1 MVRPIRS
8 QTDASG
14 RPPTGR
20 PVIYGTQG
28 VISSGH
34 YLTSMAG
41 MGMLLGG
48 GNAFDALVA
57 AGFAAAVTEPIASY
71 SLAAESVFML
81 YDAESG
87 DLLSLSGQGTAPNEA
102 TVEFFR
108 SQGLDEIPTG
118 PGPLAHLSFTVP
130 GAVDGYLSLLERYG
144 TLPLSQVLEPAIH
157 LAQAGFPHYEY
168 MIEALDSQATRD
180 QFNQYPPGGNE
191 IFYQDGELP
200 RPGSLLVQ
208 PGLARTL
215 RRLAASDAGGTR
227 DRIEGIRA
235 ARREFYQGDLARTL
249 VDCARRAGGILT
261 AEDLAGY
268 RAKFEEPART
278 RYRGYEI
285 CCQQTWSQASVLLQ
299 TLNLLEHFDLRAMGH
314 NSPTYVHT
322 VVEALK
328 LSIADREAFYGD
340 PDFARVPLDGLLSRK
355 YAAERVRLIDPGKAH
370 PDTPPPGDPWK
381 HSREPLQRSA
391 PEAPPPSDLAG
402 PTHAENGTTHIAVV
416 DHQGNLVCATPSG
429 ASFGKA
435 VFFPEIGCALSTRSE
450 MFFLKP
456 DHPNCLEPG
465 KRPRTTLVG
474 YLVVKDGQPVM
485 TVGCPGGDHQTQ
497 ANIQLLL
504 NVLVFGMNIQEA
516 IEGAPL
522 RKRQLPE
529 LLLPPR
535 LLPGTTLPGGGL
547 PRIHPAG
554 AGETRT
560 QGRAGPGLRHGRHHH
575 LARSRHRDPGHRSR
589 PPPVLLRPGLVGCPE
604 GLPLSVAESRDS
616 GQPGR
621 CTNSPIDSIFD
632 CSRRRPPSAATPSR
646 STCPRTTAPRF
657 PLIFPSPPASLRS
670 TTIFSSSCSS
680 TVSTWS
686 TPGSATA

>member
-1 MVRPIRS
+1 MVRPIPS

-20 PVIYGTQG
+20 PVIYATQG

-57 AGFAAAVTEPIASY
+57 AGFAAAVTEPVASY

-81 YDAESG
+81 YDADSG
-87 DLLSLSGQGTAPNEA
+87 DLLSLSGQGTAPELA
-102 TVEFFR
+102 TVDFFR

-130 GAVDGYLSLLERYG
+130 GVVDALLSLLERYG
-144 TLPLSQVLEPAIH
+144 TFPLSQVLEPAIH

-168 MIEALDSQATRD
+168 MVDALDSQATRD

-191 IFYQDGELP
+191 IFYQDGKLP

-215 RRLAASDAGGTR
+215 RRLAANEGGGSR

-235 ARREFYQGDLARTL
+235 ARRDYYQGDLARTL
-249 VDCARRAGGILT
+249 VDCARRAGGILS

-278 RYRGYEI
+278 QYRGYEI
-285 CCQQTWSQASVLLQ
+285 CCQRTWSQAPVLLQ
-299 TLNLLEHFDLRAMGH
+299 TLNLLEHFDLRALGH
-314 NSPTYVHT
+314 NSPAYVHT

-328 LSIADREAFYGD
+328 LAIADREAFYGD
-340 PDFARVPLDGLLSRK
+340 PDFARVPLDGLLSK
-355 YAAERVRLIDPGKAH
+355 EYAAERVPLIDPGKAH
-370 PDTPPPGDPWK
+370 PDTPPPGNPWK
-381 HSREPLQRSA
+381 YSQEPLERPSQ
-391 PEAPPPSDLAG
+391 EAPSPSPRQG
-402 PTHAENGTTHIAVV
+402 PSHAEQGTTHIAVV
-416 DHQGNLVCATPSG
+416 DHHGNLVCATPSG
-429 ASFGKA
+429 GSFGKS

-456 DHPNCLEPG
+456 GHPNCLEPG

-485 TVGCPGGDHQTQ
+485 TLGCPGGDHQAQ
-497 ANIQLLL
+497 ANLQLLL

-516 IEGAPL
+516 IE
-522 RKRQLPE
+522 
-529 LLLPPR
+529 
-535 LLPGTTLPGGGL
+535 
-547 PRIHPAG
+547 
-554 AGETRT
+554 
-560 QGRAGPGLRHGRHHH
+560 
-575 LARSRHRDPGHRSR
+575 
-589 PPPVLLRPGLVGCPE
+589 
-604 GLPLSVAESRDS
+604 
-616 GQPGR
+616 
-621 CTNSPIDSIFD
+621 
-632 CSRRRPPSAATPSR
+632 
-646 STCPRTTAPRF
+646 APRF
-657 PLIFPSPPASLRS
+657 GSDSLRNSFYPHVYFPGQLSLEESFPQS
-670 TTIFSSSCSS
+670 TRRELERLGHKVAPALVCGMGATLTWRDPS
-680 TVSTWS
+680 T
-686 TPGSATA
+686 GILATGADPRRACYALGW

>member
-1 MVRPIRS
+1 MVQPIRS

-102 TVEFFR
+102 TVDFFR

-144 TLPLSQVLEPAIH
+144 TLPLAQVLEPAIH
-157 LAQAGFPHYEY
+157 LAQAGFPNYEY

-180 QFNQYPPGGNE
+180 QFDQYPPGGNE

-215 RRLAASDAGGTR
+215 RRLAASDAAGTR

-261 AEDLAGY
+261 VEDLAGY
-268 RAKFEEPART
+268 RARFEEPART

-285 CCQQTWSQASVLLQ
+285 CCQRTWSQASVLLQ

-314 NSPTYVHT
+314 NSPKYVHT

-328 LSIADREAFYGD
+328 LSIADRETFYGD
-340 PDFARVPLDGLLSRK
+340 PDFARIPLDGLLSK
-355 YAAERVRLIDPGKAH
+355 EYAAERVRLIDPGKAH

-381 HSREPLQRSA
+381 HSREPVGRSA

-402 PTHAENGTTHIAVV
+402 PTYADQGTTHIAVV
-416 DHQGNLVCATPSG
+416 DDQGNLVCATPSG

-456 DHPNCLEPG
+456 GHPNCLEPG

-516 IEGAPL
+516 IE
-522 RKRQLPE
+522 
-529 LLLPPR
+529 
-535 LLPGTTLPGGGL
+535 
-547 PRIHPAG
+547 
-554 AGETRT
+554 
-560 QGRAGPGLRHGRHHH
+560 
-575 LARSRHRDPGHRSR
+575 
-589 PPPVLLRPGLVGCPE
+589 
-604 GLPLSVAESRDS
+604 
-616 GQPGR
+616 
-621 CTNSPIDSIFD
+621 
-632 CSRRRPPSAATPSR
+632 
-646 STCPRTTAPRF
+646 APRF
-657 PLIFPSPPASLRS
+657 GSDSFRNSFYPHVYFPGQLSLEEAFPDSTRRELERLGHKVVPSLVCGMGATITWRDPATGTLATGADPRRS
-670 TTIFSSSCSS
+670 CYALG
-680 TVSTWS
+680 W
-686 TPGSATA
+686 

>member
-1 MVRPIRS
+1 MVRPIAS

-14 RPPTGR
+14 RPSTGR

-87 DLLSLSGQGTAPNEA
+87 DLLSLSGQGTAPRQA
-102 TVEFFR
+102 TLEFYR
-108 SQGLDEIPTG
+108 NQGLKEIPTG

-144 TLPLSQVLEPAIH
+144 NLPLSQVLEPAIH

-168 MIEALDSQATRD
+168 MIDALDNEATRD

-191 IFYQDGELP
+191 IFFQDGKLP
-200 RPGSLLVQ
+200 RPGSILVQ

-215 RRLAASDAGGTR
+215 RRLAAGDAGGSR

-235 ARREFYQGDLARTL
+235 ARRDFYQGGLARTL
-249 VDCARRAGGILT
+249 VECARSVGGILS

-268 RAKFEEPART
+268 RAQFEEPART

-285 CCQQTWSQASVLLQ
+285 CCQRTWSQAPVLLQ

-314 NSPTYVHT
+314 NSPAYVHT

-328 LSIADREAFYGD
+328 LAIADREAFYGD
-340 PDFARVPLDGLLSRK
+340 PDFARVPLDGLLCK
-355 YAAERVRLIDPGKAH
+355 EYADERVRHIDPGKAH
-370 PDTPPPGDPWK
+370 PDTPPPGNPWK
-381 HSREPLQRSA
+381 HSREPLERPA
-391 PEAPPPSDLAG
+391 PEAPPPSDLPG
-402 PTHAENGTTHIAVV
+402 PTYADQGTTHIAVV
-416 DHQGNLVCATPSG
+416 DHHGNLVCATPSG
-429 ASFGKA
+429 ASFAKA

-456 DHPNCLEPG
+456 DHPNGLEPG

-474 YLVVKDGQPVM
+474 YLVVKDVQPVM
-485 TVGCPGGDHQTQ
+485 TVGCPGGDQQAQ
-497 ANIQLLL
+497 ANLQLLL

-516 IEGAPL
+516 IE
-522 RKRQLPE
+522 
-529 LLLPPR
+529 
-535 LLPGTTLPGGGL
+535 
-547 PRIHPAG
+547 
-554 AGETRT
+554 
-560 QGRAGPGLRHGRHHH
+560 
-575 LARSRHRDPGHRSR
+575 
-589 PPPVLLRPGLVGCPE
+589 
-604 GLPLSVAESRDS
+604 
-616 GQPGR
+616 
-621 CTNSPIDSIFD
+621 
-632 CSRRRPPSAATPSR
+632 
-646 STCPRTTAPRF
+646 APRF
-657 PLIFPSPPASLRS
+657 GSDSFRNSFYPHVYFPGQLSLEEAFPESTGWELGKLGHKVVPALVCGMGATITWRDPSTGTLATGADPRRS
-670 TTIFSSSCSS
+670 CYALG
-680 TVSTWS
+680 W
-686 TPGSATA
+686 

>member
-1 MVRPIRS
+1 MVRPIAS

-14 RPPTGR
+14 RPSTGR

-87 DLLSLSGQGTAPNEA
+87 DLLSLSGQGTAPRHA
-102 TVEFFR
+102 TLEFYR
-108 SQGLDEIPTG
+108 NQGLKEIPTG

-144 TLPLSQVLEPAIH
+144 NLPLSQVLEPAIH

-168 MIEALDSQATRD
+168 MIDALDNEATRD

-191 IFYQDGELP
+191 IFFQDGKLP
-200 RPGSLLVQ
+200 RPGSILVQ

-215 RRLAASDAGGTR
+215 RRLAAGDAGGSR

-235 ARREFYQGDLARTL
+235 ARRDFYQGGLARTL
-249 VDCARRAGGILT
+249 VECARSVGGILS

-268 RAKFEEPART
+268 RARFEEPART

-285 CCQQTWSQASVLLQ
+285 CCQMTWSQAPVLLQ

-314 NSPTYVHT
+314 NSPAYVHT

-328 LSIADREAFYGD
+328 LAIADREAFYGD
-340 PDFARVPLDGLLSRK
+340 PDFARVPLDGLLSK
-355 YAAERVRLIDPGKAH
+355 EYADERVRHIDPGKAH
-370 PDTPPPGDPWK
+370 PDTPPPGNPWK
-381 HSREPLQRSA
+381 HSREPLERPA
-391 PEAPPPSDLAG
+391 PEAPPPSDLPG
-402 PTHAENGTTHIAVV
+402 PTYADQGTTHIAVV
-416 DHQGNLVCATPSG
+416 DHHGNLVCATPSG
-429 ASFGKA
+429 ASFAKA

-456 DHPNCLEPG
+456 DHPNGLEPG

-485 TVGCPGGDHQTQ
+485 TVGCPGGDQQAQ
-497 ANIQLLL
+497 ANLQLLL

-516 IEGAPL
+516 IE
-522 RKRQLPE
+522 
-529 LLLPPR
+529 
-535 LLPGTTLPGGGL
+535 
-547 PRIHPAG
+547 
-554 AGETRT
+554 
-560 QGRAGPGLRHGRHHH
+560 
-575 LARSRHRDPGHRSR
+575 
-589 PPPVLLRPGLVGCPE
+589 
-604 GLPLSVAESRDS
+604 
-616 GQPGR
+616 
-621 CTNSPIDSIFD
+621 
-632 CSRRRPPSAATPSR
+632 
-646 STCPRTTAPRF
+646 APRF
-657 PLIFPSPPASLRS
+657 GSDSFRNSFYPHVYFPGQLSLEEAFPESTGRELGRLGHKVVPALVCGMGATITWRDPSTGTLATGADPRRS
-670 TTIFSSSCSS
+670 CYALG
-680 TVSTWS
+680 W
-686 TPGSATA
+686 

>member
-1 MVRPIRS
+1 MVRPIAS

-14 RPPTGR
+14 LPPTGR

-87 DLLSLSGQGTAPNEA
+87 DLLSLSGQGTAPRQA
-102 TVEFFR
+102 TLEFYGN
-108 SQGLDEIPTG
+108 QGLKEIPTG

-144 TLPLSQVLEPAIH
+144 NLPLSQVLEPAIH

-168 MIEALDSQATRD
+168 MIDALDSQATRD

-191 IFYQDGELP
+191 IFFQDGKLP
-200 RPGSLLVQ
+200 RPGSILVQ

-215 RRLAASDAGGTR
+215 RRLAAGDAGGSR
-227 DRIEGIRA
+227 DRIEGIRT
-235 ARREFYQGDLARTL
+235 ARRDFYQGALARTL
-249 VDCARRAGGILT
+249 VECARSVGGILS

-268 RAKFEEPART
+268 RAQFEEPART

-285 CCQQTWSQASVLLQ
+285 CCQRTWSQAPVLLQ
-299 TLNLLEHFDLRAMGH
+299 ALNLLEHFDLRAMGH
-314 NSPTYVHT
+314 NSPAYVHT

-328 LSIADREAFYGD
+328 LAIADREAFYGD
-340 PDFARVPLDGLLSRK
+340 PDFARVPLDGLLSK
-355 YAAERVRLIDPGKAH
+355 EYAAERVRHVDPGKAH
-370 PDTPPPGDPWK
+370 PDTPPPGNPWK
-381 HSREPLQRSA
+381 HSREPLERPA
-391 PEAPPPSDLAG
+391 PEAPPPSDLPG
-402 PTHAENGTTHIAVV
+402 PTYADQGTTHIAVV
-416 DHQGNLVCATPSG
+416 DHHGNLVCATPSG

-435 VFFPEIGCALSTRSE
+435 VFFPEVGCALSTRSE

-456 DHPNCLEPG
+456 DHPNRLEPG

-485 TVGCPGGDHQTQ
+485 TVGCPGGDQQAQ
-497 ANIQLLL
+497 ANLQLLL
-504 NVLVFGMNIQEA
+504 NVLVFGMNLQEA
-516 IEGAPL
+516 IE
-522 RKRQLPE
+522 
-529 LLLPPR
+529 
-535 LLPGTTLPGGGL
+535 
-547 PRIHPAG
+547 
-554 AGETRT
+554 
-560 QGRAGPGLRHGRHHH
+560 
-575 LARSRHRDPGHRSR
+575 
-589 PPPVLLRPGLVGCPE
+589 
-604 GLPLSVAESRDS
+604 
-616 GQPGR
+616 
-621 CTNSPIDSIFD
+621 
-632 CSRRRPPSAATPSR
+632 
-646 STCPRTTAPRF
+646 APRF
-657 PLIFPSPPASLRS
+657 GSDSFRNSFYPHVYFPGQLSLEEAFPESTRRELGKLGHKVVPALVCGMGATITWRDPSTGTLATGADPRRS
-670 TTIFSSSCSS
+670 CYALG
-680 TVSTWS
+680 W
-686 TPGSATA
+686 